1 MLFLA
6 ELEGLMVSNVNA
18 SRCYNL
24 LCAINVTALMF
35 ITLFSPLSSAEE
47 FQRVDFSPS
56 SLTPVTVQLKWR
68 HQFQFAGYYAAIAQ
82 GYYQEAG
89 FKVNLKE
96 ANPQINP
103 IDEVLSGR
111 ADFGIAN
118 SELMLYH
125 LNGEPVMAIAA
136 IIQHSPIVLMSLEAS
151 NILSPQDLIGKKLM
165 YPVGHYGANTLGVL
179 LNEGIQE
186 SQIESIPLSYNLEDL
201 IEHKVDAMVGYVTDQ
216 PFLLKERG
224 IEYNLINPRTY
235 GIDFYCDVLFSNKQ
249 LVEDNP
255 EKVERFRVATLQGW
269 RYAIEHPEEM
279 VDLIL
284 SQYPTLKNKRELQ
297 YEAQETIKLIVPEL
311 VDLGH
316 MNPGRWESIA
326 QTFIRLNMTKGAYI
340 DKAFLYTPERELASK
355 TLKLFS
361 QIAGI
366 IAIFVLIFIACLFY
380 FNKQL
385 RLAITQKTMYLTK
398 ANRELIVYTKQLKDK
413 ESELFNLNKNLE
425 RHVISRTETINK
437 VNHELTAEIDQRK
450 QRELSLLLLSK
461 AIESSRS
468 IVLIIDKQHI
478 ICYASTAFLKLTG
491 LSESEVH
498 NQAIQAL
505 ENRLTLPEI
514 PNTDFSPNS
523 KGVVESELTW
533 VGADGQARW
542 LSTSISLLWS
552 ESKEISHYVIT
563 FEDITEHKSRQ
574 EEMEQI
580 ALYDPLTGLENRVLF
595 KSQLEKVISNVQRTH
610 TKTALLFIDI
620 DDFKSINDSL
630 GHESGDYVL
639 KAVATRLKAHVRN
652 NDSVARVSGDE
663 FIILLND
670 LQSYDDAS
678 KVTHQ
683 IIDSFKTPIVERGR
697 EIFITVS
704 IGISMTPDDSI
715 KDSELI
721 NNADLAMYRA
731 KQNGRNNF
739 QFYCVDM
746 NVEVRQKSLIETEL
760 KTAIQNE
767 AFYLVYLP
775 IINLKYSNIVGAEAL
790 IRWSFSE
797 EEVRNPNDFIPIAE
811 ETGSIIPMGHWVMQQ
826 AFRDIQKFLSVQ
838 IKQIK
843 ISVNIS
849 SRQFK
854 DKHFIPSIRK
864 LFLSHPNYIQY
875 FEFEI
880 TENCFLNNQIE
891 NIRCLNDLRNM
902 GFSIALDDFGSGCAS
917 LSYLQR
923 IPVSTIKI
931 DRPLINELPNHK
943 THKQLTQATIAMAH
957 ELGIKVIAEGVETEA
972 QAKFLRSIACDMA
985 QGFHYGNP
993 VGVERLIAQIS
1004 GGKVLSIDTKQRS
1017 NP

>member
-1 MLFLA
+1 
-6 ELEGLMVSNVNA
+6 
-18 SRCYNL
+18 
-24 LCAINVTALMF
+24 
-35 ITLFSPLSSAEE
+35 LFSPLSLAEKFE
-47 FQRVDFSPS
+47 PIDYSSSPI
-56 SLTPVTVQLKWR
+56 TPITVQLKWR

-82 GYYQEAG
+82 GYYQQVG
-89 FKVNLKE
+89 FQVNLKE
-96 ANPQINP
+96 ANAQINP

-151 NILSPQDLIGKKLM
+151 NILSPQDLIGKKVM
-165 YPVGHYGANTLGVL
+165 YPVGHYGANTLGIL
-179 LNEGIQE
+179 LKEGIHE
-186 SQIESIPLSYNLEDL
+186 SQIESIPLSYDIEDL

-216 PFLLKERG
+216 PFLLKERD
-224 IEYNLINPRTY
+224 IKYNLIDPRTY
-235 GIDFYCDVLFSNKQ
+235 GIDFYGDVLFSHKQ
-249 LVEDNP
+249 LVEDSP
-255 EKVERFRVATLQGW
+255 EKVELFRAATLKGW
-269 RYAIEHPEEM
+269 RYAIEHSDEM

-284 SQYPTLKNKRELQ
+284 NQYPTLKSKKELQ
-297 YEAQETIKLIVPEL
+297 YEAQETIKLIVPRL

-326 QTFIRLNMTKGAYI
+326 ETFIQLNMTKGSYN
-340 DKAFLYTPERELASK
+340 DKAFLYTLERGQAYQI
-355 TLKLFS
+355 LKIFFQLT
-361 QIAGI
+361 GI
-366 IAIFVLIFIACLFY
+366 VAIFVLIFIAFLFY

-385 RLAITQKTMYLTK
+385 KLAIAQKTMYLTK
-398 ANRELIVYTKQLKDK
+398 ANRELIVYTKQLKEK
-413 ESELFNLNKNLE
+413 ENELFSLNKNLE

-437 VNHELTAEIDQRK
+437 VNHELTSEIEQRK

-478 ICYASTAFLKLTG
+478 IRYASAAFLKLTG
-491 LSESEVH
+491 LSESETH
-498 NQAIQAL
+498 NQAILAL
-505 ENRLTLPEI
+505 ENRLTLPGI
-514 PNTDFSPNS
+514 PNADFSPNS
-523 KGVVESELTW
+523 KGVVESELKC
-533 VGADGQARW
+533 VGVDGEAHW
-542 LSTSISLLWS
+542 LSTSVSLLWS
-552 ESKEISHYVIT
+552 ESREISHYVIT
-563 FEDITEHKSRQ
+563 FEDITEHKHRQ
-574 EEMEQI
+574 QEMEQI

-620 DDFKSINDSL
+620 DDFKSINDSF
-630 GHESGDYVL
+630 GHETGDYVL
-639 KAVATRLKAHVRN
+639 KAVAKRLKAHVRK

-670 LQSYDDAS
+670 LQAYDDAS

-683 IIDSFKTPIVERGR
+683 IMDSFKAPVVERGR
-697 EIFITVS
+697 EIFVTVS

-760 KTAIQNE
+760 KIAIQNE
-767 AFYLVYLP
+767 TFYLVYLP
-775 IINLKYSNIVGAEAL
+775 IIDLKHGSIVGAEAL
-790 IRWSFSE
+790 IRWPFSV

-826 AFRDIQKFLSVQ
+826 TFKDIQKFLSAQ
-838 IKQIK
+838 IKSVK
-843 ISVNIS
+843 ISVNIT
-849 SRQFK
+849 SRQLK
-854 DKHFIPSIRK
+854 DERFIPSIRK

-880 TENCFLNNQIE
+880 TESCFLNNQE
-891 NIRCLNDLRNM
+891 DNIQCLNDLRNM
-902 GFSIALDDFGSGCAS
+902 GFSIALDDFGTDCAS

-923 IPVSTIKI
+923 VSVNTIKI
-931 DRPLINELPNHK
+931 DRPFINELPSHK
-943 THKQLTQATIAMAH
+943 ANKQFTHATISMAH
-957 ELGIKVIAEGVETEA
+957 ELGIQVIAEGVETEA
-972 QAKFLRSIACDMA
+972 QAKFLTSIACDMA
-985 QGFHYGNP
+985 QGFHYGTP
-993 VGVERLIAQIS
+993 VSVDQLIARLS
-1004 GGKVLSIDTKQRS
+1004 GGKVLSMHTNQRF

>member
-1 MLFLA
+1 
-6 ELEGLMVSNVNA
+6 MVSNVNA
-18 SRCYNL
+18 SRCYTVL
-24 LCAINVTALMF
+24 WSISVVILAL
-35 ITLFSPLSSAEE
+35 TSLLSSFALAEE
-47 FQRVDFSPS
+47 LEPIDSSSPPI
-56 SLTPVTVQLKWR
+56 TPVTLQLKWR

-82 GYYQEAG
+82 GYYQQAG
-89 FKVNLKE
+89 FEVNLKE
-96 ANPQINP
+96 AGPQINP

-118 SELMLYH
+118 SELMLYY
-125 LNGEPVMAIAA
+125 LNGEPVIAIAA
-136 IIQHSPIVLMSLEAS
+136 IIQHSPMVLMSLAES
-151 NILSPQDLIGKKLM
+151 NILSPQDLIGKKVM
-165 YPVGHYGANTLGVL
+165 YSVGHYGANTLGIL
-179 LNEGIQE
+179 LQEGIHE
-186 SQIESIPLSYNLEDL
+186 SQIESIPLSYDIEDL

-216 PFLLKERG
+216 PFLLQERG
-224 IEYNLINPRTY
+224 LQYNLIDPRTY
-235 GIDFYCDVLFSNKQ
+235 GIDFYGDVLFSHKK

-255 EKVERFRVATLQGW
+255 DKVEKFRVATLKGW
-269 RYAIEHPEEM
+269 RYAIEHPDEM
-279 VDLIL
+279 IELIL

-297 YEAQETIKLIVPEL
+297 YEAQETIKLIVPKL

-326 QTFIRLNMTKGAYI
+326 ETFINLNMTKGRYE
-340 DKAFLYTPERELASK
+340 DKAFLYTLEREQAYQV
-355 TLKLFS
+355 LKMFF
-361 QIAGI
+361 QITGI
-366 IAIFVLIFIACLFY
+366 IAVFVLIFIACLFY

-385 RLAITQKTMYLTK
+385 KLAIAQKTMYLTK

-413 ESELFNLNKNLE
+413 ENELFSLNKNLE
-425 RHVISRTETINK
+425 RHIISRTETINK
-437 VNHELTAEIDQRK
+437 VNHELTAEIEQRK

-478 ICYASTAFLKLTG
+478 IRYASTAFLKLTG
-491 LSESEVH
+491 LTEAETH
-498 NQAIQAL
+498 DQLIQAL

-514 PNTDFSPNS
+514 SNADFSPNS
-523 KGVVESELTW
+523 KGVIESELECA
-533 VGADGQARW
+533 GSDGQAHW

-552 ESKEISHYVIT
+552 ESQEISHYVIT
-563 FEDITEHKSRQ
+563 FEDITEHKARQ
-574 EEMEQI
+574 DEMEQI
-580 ALYDPLTGLENRVLF
+580 ALYDPLTELANRVLF
-595 KSQLEKVISNVQRTH
+595 KSQLEKVMTNVQRTH

-620 DDFKSINDSL
+620 DDFKSINDSF
-630 GHESGDYVL
+630 GHETGDYVL
-639 KAVATRLKAHVRN
+639 KAVAKRLKTHIRK

-670 LQSYDDAS
+670 LQAYDDAS

-683 IIDSFKTPIVERGR
+683 IIDSFKKPVVERGR
-697 EIFITVS
+697 EIFVTVS

-760 KTAIQNE
+760 KTAIQTE
-767 AFYLVYLP
+767 AFYLEYLP
-775 IINLKYSNIVGAEAL
+775 VIDLKHGNIVGAEAL
-790 IRWSFSE
+790 IRWPFSE
-797 EEVRNPNDFIPIAE
+797 EEVRNPNDFISIAE
-811 ETGSIIPMGHWVMQQ
+811 ETGAIIPMGYWVMQQ
-826 AFRDIQKFLSVQ
+826 AFKDIQKCLSAQ
-838 IKQIK
+838 IKGIK

-849 SRQFK
+849 SRQLK

-864 LFLSHPNYIQY
+864 LFLSNPNYIQY

-880 TENCFLNNQIE
+880 TESCFLNNQVG

-902 GFSIALDDFGSGCAS
+902 GFSIALDDFGTDSAS

-923 IPVSTIKI
+923 VSVSTIKI

-943 THKQLTQATIAMAH
+943 ANKQLTCATIAMAH
-957 ELGIKVIAEGVETEA
+957 ELGIKVIAEGVEKEA

-993 VGVERLIAQIS
+993 VSIEQLITGLS
-1004 GGKVLSIDTKQRS
+1004 GGKVLSLHTNQRY